1 MTRSLKSQIR
11 KKYDRKNLTKEQYT
25 PEMFQLGKK
34 KEIISG
40 FLSLVCL
47 HMRGILIVKREA
59 SALP

>member
-1 MTRSLKSQIR
+1 
-11 KKYDRKNLTKEQYT
+11 
-25 PEMFQLGKK
+25 MFQLGKK